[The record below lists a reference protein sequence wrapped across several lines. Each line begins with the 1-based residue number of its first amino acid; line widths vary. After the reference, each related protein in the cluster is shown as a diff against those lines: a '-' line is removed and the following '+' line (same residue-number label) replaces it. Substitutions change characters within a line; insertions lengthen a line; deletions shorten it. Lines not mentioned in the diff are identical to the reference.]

1 MQRRPK
7 SAKAE
12 ASIHARVA
20 DHIKIKWPFVVFHT
34 DYAAGLKMTI
44 GQSAQNKRL
53 QSGRGYPDLTILEPV
68 NGLHGLL
75 IELKRE
81 DSSNPIFYI
90 NYAHARINQI
100 FAKAGKNVADIV
112 GVKFANLSEEGKN
125 LLFEALTLNDILV
138 DSFNTRSMN
147 KICDYLKSLAANF
160 HKFYNENRVVGSE
173 NEDELLKLFA
183 VVALSIKT
191 ALGLMGIAAKD
202 KM

>member
-1 MQRRPK
+1 M
-7 SAKAE
+7 
-12 ASIHARVA
+12 
-20 DHIKIKWPFVVFHT
+20 
-34 DYAAGLKMTI
+34 
-44 GQSAQNKRL
+44 
-53 QSGRGYPDLTILEPV
+53 
-68 NGLHGLL
+68 
-75 IELKRE
+75 
-81 DSSNPIFYI
+81 
-90 NYAHARINQI
+90 
-100 FAKAGKNVADIV
+100 
-112 GVKFANLSEEGKN
+112 KFANLNEDGKN

>member
-81 DSSNPIFYI
+81 DVYL
-90 NYAHARINQI
+90 YARRTGSKVREGDYKVR
-100 FAKAGKNVADIV
+100 KAGDW
-112 GVKFANLSEEGKN
+112 ANRHYEEQAAM
-125 LLFEALTLNDILV
+125 LL
-138 DSFNTRSMN
+138 
-147 KICDYLKSLAANF
+147 
-160 HKFYNENRVVGSE
+160 
-173 NEDELLKLFA
+173 ELLKRGYYATFA
-183 VVALSIKT
+183 CGYDEAAGIVDKYLS
-191 ALGLMGIAAKD
+191 GGIHTKHRFELVQEYEMVFENYKID
-202 KM
+202 TNNNEEVF